1 VRGHCSLLL
10 VLPHIVAFKC
20 AVGIKYLKFGILGD
34 LQIRLEVHLFG
45 GLTSRCRSKGSIASQ

>member
-1 VRGHCSLLL
+1 LLL